1 MPYDPDDPGG
11 FSLRSR
17 NPETKTLQLE
27 YWNRRSR
34 GYNLTTLIELHDT
47 LVCTQLISGLLP
59 KGRRSK
65 VCDMGTACGYAAITA
80 AKMGHEVTA
89 VDYSE
94 SMIDHAK
101 YTARQERLDIKFIVA
116 DVEELSFPDES
127 FDLIIA
133 KSIIW
138 CLEQPVRAIANW
150 MRFLKPG
157 GHILI
162 IDGNY
167 YLGHFEKD
175 YAAKLHLNSITD
187 SENKG
192 LHGRTNMDNVDFEEL
207 HRLAKDLPA
216 CAMRRPGWDVS
227 VLLGLGLEDVRVQS
241 TDRDPYQTVST
252 AGYINLP
259 GSFTVTARK
268 PIAYA
273 KSVNLSFASVKS
285 DLVKMGDTIDHSV
298 SLMKAIG
305 DRNRLMTIVALAN
318 CDMNVKMIA
327 ELLGISPALASHN
340 LKVLTESGLVSS
352 RRNGKET
359 VYSLSDRDRIIGFF
373 NRLV

>member
-47 LVCTQLISGLLP
+47 SVCTQLISGLLP

-94 SMIDHAK
+94 SMINHAK

-116 DVEELSFPDES
+116 DAEELSFPEES

-167 YLGHFEKD
+167 SRTIEMRLKYCDTAFLLD
-175 YAAKLHLNSITD
+175 YPLEVCLEGAKSRIGKQREDLPWL
-187 SENKG
+187 E
-192 LHGRTNMDNVDFEEL
+192 EEL
-207 HRLAKDLPA
+207 DEDFRQWIIDFPKTKLPEIYR
-216 CAMRRPGWDVS
+216 M
-227 VLLGLGLEDVRVQS
+227 LEEHGTGKEIHVFHSREEADQFLES
-241 TDRDPYQTVST
+241 Y
-252 AGYINLP
+252 
-259 GSFTVTARK
+259 RK
-268 PIAYA
+268 
-273 KSVNLSFASVKS
+273 KS
-285 DLVKMGDTIDHSV
+285 DDD
-298 SLMKAIG
+298 
-305 DRNRLMTIVALAN
+305 
-318 CDMNVKMIA
+318 
-327 ELLGISPALASHN
+327 E
-340 LKVLTESGLVSS
+340 
-352 RRNGKET
+352 
-359 VYSLSDRDRIIGFF
+359 
-373 NRLV
+373 